1 LFFTSVAVGALLN
14 EAGQIPQGNW
24 RQQASSSL
32 IGPKIRFQL
41 RDKEIGRG
49 PWESNDPTET

>member
-1 LFFTSVAVGALLN
+1 LFFTSVAVWALLK

-32 IGPKIRFQL
+32 IGPKIRFQP

-49 PWESNDPTET
+49 PWERNDPTET